1 MLVDSHCHLDFPDYA
16 GDKLDAVLE
25 RARRAGVGAMLTIGT
40 ELSRFPGVRAIA
52 ERHANIWCSVG
63 VHPHEAGQAGVGDA
77 QALIRETN
85 HPKVVAIGESGLDYY
100 YDSSPRSSQKANFQA
115 HIEAAQETGLPL
127 IVHTRDAED
136 DTAAML
142 TAGAAAGRLKGVLH
156 CFTSNR
162 TLAERA
168 LELGFFISLSGI
180 VTFKNAADLRETAK
194 IIPMDRLLVETDAPY
209 LAPVPVR
216 GKPNEPSYVVHTAR
230 FVAELRGITPEALA
244 EATTVNFYRLFH
256 KAKPPA
262 GLVAA

>member
-1 MLVDSHCHLDFPDYA
+1 MLVDSHCHLDYPDYA
-16 GDKLDAVLE
+16 GEKLDAALD

-52 ERHANIWCSVG
+52 ERHEHIWCSVG
-63 VHPHEAGQAGVGDA
+63 VHPHEAGKAGVRDA
-77 QALIRETN
+77 AALVRETA

-100 YDSSPRSSQKANFQA
+100 YDSSPRDAQKTNFRA
-115 HIEAAQETGLPL
+115 HIEAAVESGLPL
-127 IVHTRDAED
+127 VVHTRDADD
-136 DTAAML
+136 DTDAML
-142 TAGAAAGRLKGVLH
+142 RDGGKRLRGVLH
-156 CFTSNR
+156 CFTSSR
-162 TLAERA
+162 ALAEKA

-180 VTFKNAADLRETAK
+180 VTFKNATDLRETAK

-230 FVAELRGITPEALA
+230 FVAELKGVTTEALA
-244 EATTVNFYRLFH
+244 EATTANFFRLFD

-262 GLVAA
+262 AAT

>member
-1 MLVDSHCHLDFPDYA
+1 MLVDSHCHLDYPDYA
-16 GDKLDAVLE
+16 GEKLDAALD

-40 ELSRFPGVRAIA
+40 ELSRFPNVRAIA
-52 ERHANIWCSVG
+52 ERHEHIWCSVG
-63 VHPHEAGQAGVGDA
+63 VHPHEAGKAGVGDA
-77 QALIRETN
+77 AALVRETA

-100 YDSSPRSSQKANFQA
+100 YDSSPRDAQKTNFRT
-115 HIEAAQETGLPL
+115 HIEAAVESNLPL

-136 DTAAML
+136 DTEAML
-142 TAGAAAGRLKGVLH
+142 RDGGARLRGVLH
-156 CFTSNR
+156 CFTSSR
-162 TLAERA
+162 ALAEKA

-209 LAPVPVR
+209 LAPVPMR

-230 FVAELRGITPEALA
+230 FVAALKGVTAEALA
-244 EATTVNFYRLFH
+244 DATTANFFRLFD

-262 GLVAA
+262 GPAAA